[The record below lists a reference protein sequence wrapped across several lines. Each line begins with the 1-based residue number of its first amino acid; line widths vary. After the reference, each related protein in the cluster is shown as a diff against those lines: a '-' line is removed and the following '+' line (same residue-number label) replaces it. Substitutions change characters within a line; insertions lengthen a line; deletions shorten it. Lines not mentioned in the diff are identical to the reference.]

1 MFIILIP
8 VYLCLIIRVEP
19 QILDYQ
25 TQQMKLY
32 PAISSAYALFFT
44 GLSLREIY
52 MQILDEV
59 QSGDV
64 SRLAEVFLRIFL
76 QHLSAMLLYR
86 YEVVYVIAMKW
97 LYLSHWLLKLY
108 VLEITE
114 SKFVV
119 FVHNKNKSND
129 QLMKN

>member
-1 MFIILIP
+1 M
-8 VYLCLIIRVEP
+8 YLCLIIRIEP

-25 TQQMKLY
+25 TQQMKLF

-64 SRLAEVFLRIFL
+64 SRLAEVFLTIFL
-76 QHLSAMLLYR
+76 QTLLT
-86 YEVVYVIAMKW
+86 M
-97 LYLSHWLLKLY
+97 
-108 VLEITE
+108 
-114 SKFVV
+114 
-119 FVHNKNKSND
+119 
-129 QLMKN
+129 